1 MLVLRVMYFLD
12 VLLGAVEMTPDQCYE
27 VFDAVNEV
35 MYKEMGFKGNKDDYY
50 NRDNSFMSK
59 VHF

>member
-1 MLVLRVMYFLD
+1 MYFLD